1 MLIKKFISIIIFIM
15 FCASFAYSV
24 DLSLKSYT
32 PDPAVSNSF
41 VYVDVLV
48 SNLDDVDVENLR
60 VEYIENKDFIVQDN
74 KHKTIGILEEKQT
87 ITLKYKFFIENS
99 VNSGINTISFKTNKD
114 DLVYEFDILVQDDSP
129 KVYLSDF
136 KTDNLVPGSST
147 NFSFKIK
154 NTNDVEIK
162 DIFINLDVL
171 EIEDNILN
179 FYKDSNNIF
188 IKKLSPNEEKILNY
202 NILIK
207 PQAEAKP
214 YILPITISYEDT
226 LNNLYNQTYYT
237 SLNVYSKP
245 NLILDIESYEDNTIN
260 LALANV
266 GTSNVKSVQIKVLE
280 SSDYNLTQA
289 IYTYVGDLN
298 PDDYEVLQTKLD
310 SFDDNP
316 EIKFELTYYDSYNK
330 MFSEIKT
337 FKINNFSMEKEERGN
352 TFLYIIIVLVIS
364 AIGFFYFRRKNKNK
378 K

>member
-1 MLIKKFISIIIFIM
+1 MFLFSI
-15 FCASFAYSV
+15 SFAYSV

-48 SNLDDVDVENLR
+48 SNLDDIDVENLR

-74 KHKTIGILEEKQT
+74 KYKTIGILEEKQT

-99 VNSGINTISFKTNKD
+99 VNIGINTISFKTNKD

-147 NFSFKIK
+147 NFSFRIK

-188 IKKLSPNEEKILNY
+188 IKKLSPNEERILNY

-207 PQAEAKP
+207 PQAESKP

-245 NLILDIESYEDNTIN
+245 NLILDVESYEDNTIN

-316 EIKFELTYYDSYNK
+316 ELKFELTYYDSYNK

-352 TFLYIIIVLVIS
+352 TFLYIIIVLVLS